1 MEPKPATTETE
12 RTEDVKRQ
20 CDQIIYRAARLM
32 VEGNGASVP
41 LMLDRLLSFAA
52 AQATATDGKMRAA
65 EAFREMACRIEA
77 GATERKAMQ

>member
-1 MEPKPATTETE
+1 MNTKSTSAETE
-12 RTEDVKRQ
+12 RVKEITNQ

-52 AQATATDGKMRAA
+52 AQATATDGKEKAA
-65 EAFREMACRIEA
+65 EAFREMACRIDA
-77 GATERKAMQ
+77 GVTERRAMQ

>member
-1 MEPKPATTETE
+1 MKPKAARADTECVE
-12 RTEDVKRQ
+12 EVKRQ

-52 AQATATDGKMRAA
+52 AQATATDGKRRAA

-77 GATERKAMQ
+77 GLTERRAMQ

>member
-1 MEPKPATTETE
+1 MKPKTARAETE
-12 RTEDVKRQ
+12 RVEVVKRQ

>member
-1 MEPKPATTETE
+1 MNTKPTSAEIE
-12 RTEDVKRQ
+12 RVEQIKHQ

-52 AQATATDGKMRAA
+52 AQATATDGKAKAA
-65 EAFREMACRIEA
+65 EAFREMAVRIEA
-77 GATERKAMQ
+77 GATERRAMQ